1 MRPSPAESACSDNQR
16 TVIQGVTQTTQK
28 ALATA
33 IDHHRAGKLNA
44 AATGYRKVLKRQPDN
59 AAALHLLGL
68 INLQTGNLEPAAK
81 LLRKAVAADASVAGH
96 HRDLGHALRGLR
108 RLDEAAEA
116 YRHAAERDPGDP
128 TTWLGLGA
136 VLHAGRQ
143 LTEALDAFDALL
155 ERDPRHAV
163 GLANRAGVLRDLGRF
178 EDAEADCRAALAVDP
193 EQRVAHGNLAV
204 VLADTGRIEDAV
216 ATYRRVLELDPEN
229 AIAHNNLGNAL
240 QEMGRVG
247 DAVESYRRALAIL
260 PKQAPFEVNLANA
273 LQTLGRLDEADA
285 AYRRAIQVM
294 PDLATAHSNRLFGLN
309 YHPDLT
315 AEEIFAAYRDWDD
328 RFAKP
333 LRPAAAAFPGDADPA
348 RRLRIG
354 YVSPDFRWHA
364 ARFFIEPLLR
374 AHDRDAVEVFAYAE
388 VRAADEVTGRMRGA
402 VDHWCD
408 TVGLTDD
415 AMAER
420 IRDDRIDVLVDLAGH
435 TRGNRL
441 MVFARKPAPVQ
452 VSWLGY
458 AYTTG
463 LSAIDY
469 FLADQ
474 VFVPD
479 GADHLFSETVYRLP
493 NAAFCYRPPE
503 EAPAVG
509 PLPALQNGHLTFGY
523 FSRAIRINHRVVDVW
538 SRLLKAVPDAR
549 LMLNGRPY
557 LDGSVQRTLRDAFAA
572 EDVDPERLI
581 LTFESPPWESY
592 GRIDIALD
600 PFPHNAGTTT
610 FESLWMGVPVLT
622 LAGRPS
628 VGRFGASVL
637 TPVGLEDW
645 IAADEDTYV
654 SRAVQA
660 ANDLAGLARLRGEIR
675 DRFQAS
681 ALRDETGFARDI
693 EAAYRTMWRRHC
705 GAAAA

>member
-1 MRPSPAESACSDNQR
+1 M
-16 TVIQGVTQTTQK
+16 TTGVTQTAQK
-28 ALATA
+28 TLAAA

-59 AAALHLLGL
+59 ASALYLLGVV
-68 INLQTGNLEPAAK
+68 NLQTGNLEPAVR
-81 LLRKAVAADASVAGH
+81 LLRSAVEADGSIAGH

-108 RLDEAAEA
+108 RLDEAAAA
-116 YRHAAERDPGDP
+116 YAQAVALDPADP
-128 TTWLGLGA
+128 TTQLGLGV
-136 VLHAGRQ
+136 VLHASRR
-143 LTEALDAFDALL
+143 LVEAVAAFDALL
-155 ERDPRHAV
+155 QIEPRHTI

-178 EDAEADCRAALAVDP
+178 QDAENDCRAALAIDGA
-193 EQRVAHGNLAV
+193 QLVALGNLAV
-204 VLADTGRIEDAV
+204 VQADTGRIEEAV
-216 ATYRRVLELDPEN
+216 ATYRQVLELDPEN
-229 AIAHNNLGNAL
+229 ALAYNNLGNAL
-240 QEMGRVG
+240 QEMGRIG
-247 DAVESYRRALAIL
+247 EAVESYRRALAIL

-309 YHPDLT
+309 YHPDLS
-315 AEEIFAAYRDWDD
+315 AEEIFAGYRDWDE

-333 LRPAAAAFPGDADPA
+333 LLPAAPNFGGDADPD
-348 RRLRIG
+348 RRLRVG

-364 ARFFIEPLLR
+364 CRFFIEPLLR

-388 VRAADEVTGRMRGA
+388 VRAADEVTDRMRGA
-402 VDHWCD
+402 VDHWCE
-408 TVGLTDD
+408 TVGMSDEAL
-415 AMAER
+415 AER
-420 IRDDRIDVLVDLAGH
+420 IRQDRIDVLVDLAGH

-469 FLADQ
+469 FLADP
-474 VFVPD
+474 VFVPE
-479 GADHLFSETVYRLP
+479 GADHLFSEAVHRLP
-493 NAAFCYRPPE
+493 HATFCYRPPE
-503 EAPAVG
+503 EAPEVG
-509 PLPALQNGHLTFGY
+509 ALPALENGHLTFGY
-523 FSRAIRINHRVVDVW
+523 FSRAIRINHRVVDAW
-538 SRLLKAVPDAR
+538 ARLLKDIPDAR

-557 LDGSVQRTLRDAFAA
+557 LDDSVRTSLRDAFGA
-572 EDVDPERLI
+572 EGVDPDRLMM
-581 LTFESPPWESY
+581 TFKSPPWESY
-592 GRIDIALD
+592 GQIDIALD

-628 VGRFGASVL
+628 VGRFGASIL
-637 TPVGLEDW
+637 DRVGLQDW
-645 IAADEDTYV
+645 IAEDAAGYV
-654 SRAVQA
+654 GRAVEA
-660 ANDLAGLARLRGEIR
+660 ANDIEGLAKLRGEIR
-675 DRFQAS
+675 GRFQAS
-681 ALRDETGFARDI
+681 TLMDEPGFARDI

-705 GAAAA
+705 GEAAA